1 MTNKPQQILF
11 EKEVV
16 PSRDFLWL
24 FVSPFV
30 SAVLLGDGGGKMFHM
45 DSLKVLLYLR
55 SPIPPNK
62 EACDKPALKAI

>member
-1 MTNKPQQILF
+1 M
-11 EKEVV
+11 
-16 PSRDFLWL
+16 
-24 FVSPFV
+24 SPFV
-30 SAVLLGDGGGKMFHM
+30 SAVLLGDGGGGKMFHM